1 MNAIPI
7 DRKALRESER
17 EGARAGGYQGCSNG
31 QERGIAKLKRT
42 KALSAK
48 VLRSWLA
55 TMAAKSPQRG
65 IELQKAEDLEAANS
79 GSGCCLG

>member
-7 DRKALRESER
+7 DRKAPRESER
-17 EGARAGGYQGCSNG
+17 EVPAPADTRGAQMVRK
-31 QERGIAKLKRT
+31 GIAKLKRA

>member
-1 MNAIPI
+1 MV
-7 DRKALRESER
+7 RK
-17 EGARAGGYQGCSNG
+17 
-31 QERGIAKLKRT
+31 GIAKLKRA